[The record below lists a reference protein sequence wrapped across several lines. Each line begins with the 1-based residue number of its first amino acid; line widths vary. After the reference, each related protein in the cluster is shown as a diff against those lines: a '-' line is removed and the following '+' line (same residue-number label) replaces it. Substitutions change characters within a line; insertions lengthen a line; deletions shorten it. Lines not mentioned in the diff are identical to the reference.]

1 MQEEENEEE
10 ANVDDEAEG
19 DEAEGDEEEEEE
31 EAKAEEAGGE
41 EEEHEDEEHEEQAH
55 QVAFARELKCVGEA
69 DGVRE
74 KGKHLAQNEGDA
86 EEEDDDE
93 EEEEEKQAAAEA
105 LLRVATGENP
115 KGFLADRQAFG
126 SVSPANCKLF
136 RQNSRKSPD
145 SSNSC

>member
-1 MQEEENEEE
+1 M
-10 ANVDDEAEG
+10 D

-31 EAKAEEAGGE
+31 AEVVGGE
-41 EEEHEDEEHEEQAH
+41 EEQEHEAH

-115 KGFLADRQAFG
+115 KGKRAQGESRFLADRQAFG
-126 SVSPANCKLF
+126 SSVSPANCKLF